1 MINLSIN
8 YLVLIDHTIHIQFTD
23 VCMLF
28 EAFDRQRA
36 VTFLIIELKVLLE
49 LKHPLVYVEISE
61 FVLDFLIEV
70 RLSYL
75 SNFFFLFF
83 LF

>member
-1 MINLSIN
+1 MIKLSIN
-8 YLVLIDHTIHIQFTD
+8 YLVLIDNTFHIQFAD

-28 EAFDRQRA
+28 EAFDGQRA

-61 FVLDFLIEV
+61 FVLYFLIEV